1 VSYPPDPNNP
11 YGQPQQPPQQPGYGY
26 PQQAP
31 QGVPPQQPPAQPGYG
46 YPQGQPQQPPQPQYG
61 YPQQQPPVPPQ
72 GEYGYQQPGYP
83 QQPGYDPNA
92 YGYQPQ
98 PVPGVAQGAS
108 GYVTIPTGT
117 FQIASY
123 GARFGARLL
132 DMIFCI
138 VIVWIVNIVVFS
150 GLGIVGSATVNA
162 DGTVNQAALSGVFA
176 AIVVS
181 LVLPII
187 IFVAWDTAFVTW
199 KGATPGKM
207 ILGLLIVDE
216 RTGVKPTFGGALT
229 RWGFPMGLGLVTCY
243 IGSILVYISPFFD
256 NTGKL
261 RGWHDKAANTVV
273 IKP

>member
-11 YGQPQQPPQQPGYGY
+11 YGQPQDPYAQPQPAQDPYAQQPPQQPGYGY
-26 PQQAP
+26 PQQ
-31 QGVPPQQPPAQPGYG
+31 PPQQPGYG
-46 YPQGQPQQPPQPQYG
+46 YPQQPPQQPQYG
-61 YPQQQPPVPPQ
+61 YPQQGQ
-72 GEYGYQQPGYP
+72 P

-92 YGYQPQ
+92 YAYQPQ

-132 DMIFCI
+132 DMIFCL
-138 VIVWIVNIVVFS
+138 VIIWVFNLVVFS
-150 GLGIVGSATVNA
+150 GLGLVGNSTVNA
-162 DGTVNQAALSGVFA
+162 DGTVNSAVMTGFLATM
-176 AIVVS
+176 VVA
-181 LVLPII
+181 LVLPVI
-187 IFVAWDTAFVTW
+187 IFIAWDTVFVAW

-261 RGWHDKAANTVV
+261 RGWHDRAANTLV

>member
-1 VSYPPDPNNP
+1 MSYPPDPNNP

-31 QGVPPQQPPAQPGYG
+31 QGVPPQQPPQQPGYG
-46 YPQGQPQQPPQPQYG
+46 YPQGQPQQPPQYG
-61 YPQQQPPVPPQ
+61 YPQQPPVPPQ
-72 GEYGYQQPGYP
+72 GAEYGYPP

-132 DMIFCI
+132 DMVFVGIIFG
-138 VIVWIVNIVVFS
+138 VIYAVILTAMISSINNGSSSGAGIGVLFLVDIFFYVVLLAWDVVF
-150 GLGIVGSATVNA
+150 
-162 DGTVNQAALSGVFA
+162 
-176 AIVVS
+176 
-181 LVLPII
+181 
-187 IFVAWDTAFVTW
+187 VAW

-207 ILGLLIVDE
+207 ILGLLVVDE
-216 RTGVKPTFGGALT
+216 RTGVKPSFGGALT
-229 RWGFPMGLGLVTCY
+229 RWGFPIGLGLITCGLGAVL
-243 IGSILVYISPFFD
+243 IYISPFFD

-261 RGWHDKAANTVV
+261 RGWHDRAANTLV

>member
-1 VSYPPDPNNP
+1 MSYPPDPNNP

-132 DMIFCI
+132 DSLFVG
-138 VIVWIVNIVVFS
+138 VIVWVFNLVVLS
-150 GLGIVGSATVNA
+150 GLGLVGSSTVNA
-162 DGTVNQAALSGVFA
+162 DGTVNSAAMTGVFA
-176 AIVVS
+176 TLVALVVMP
-181 LVLPII
+181 VII
-187 IFVAWDTAFVTW
+187 YVAWDTCFVAW

-216 RTGVKPTFGGALT
+216 RTGVKPGFGGALT

>member
-1 VSYPPDPNNP
+1 MSYPPDPNNP
-11 YGQPQQPPQQPGYGY
+11 YGQPQQPPQQAGYGY

-31 QGVPPQQPPAQPGYG
+31 QGVPQQPGYG
-46 YPQGQPQQPPQPQYG
+46 YPQGQPQQQPQYG
-61 YPQQQPPVPPQ
+61 YPQQPPVPPQ
-72 GEYGYQQPGYP
+72 GEYGYQQPGYPP

-132 DMIFCI
+132 DSIFVGI
-138 VIVWIVNIVVFS
+138 LYAIFAFGI
-150 GLGIVGSATVNA
+150 LGALSATTSSS
-162 DGTVNQAALSGVFA
+162 DPGTAVGAAFGAMILDWFIFA
-176 AIVVS
+176 
-181 LVLPII
+181 VL
-187 IFVAWDTAFVTW
+187 FLGWDTAFVAW

-207 ILGLLIVDE
+207 ILGLLVVDE
-216 RTGVKPTFGGALT
+216 RTGVKPSFGGALT
-229 RWGFPMGLGLVTCY
+229 RWGFPVGLNFLTCGIGL
-243 IGSILVYISPFFD
+243 ILIYISPFFD